1 MTLWGRMLGNETGK
15 LALEEAMDLSYNRPE
30 NE

>member
-1 MTLWGRMLGNETGK
+1 MSLWGRMLGNGRGK

-30 NE
+30 KE